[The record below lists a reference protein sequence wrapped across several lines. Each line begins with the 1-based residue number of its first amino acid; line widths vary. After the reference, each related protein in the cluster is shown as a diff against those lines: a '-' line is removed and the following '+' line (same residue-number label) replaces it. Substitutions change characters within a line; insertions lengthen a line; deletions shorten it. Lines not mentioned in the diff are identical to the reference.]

1 MNAEV
6 SRTQHSMRD
15 SLTRV
20 GPCSNGSLSV
30 SLLLSP
36 VLFPPDLKSLRSQ
49 VESYLAMNYEVALI
63 SLFIT
68 EAVGKAV
75 GVLLPQKERRK
86 LYFSSL
92 LSTYSVCR
100 ANSWML
106 LKANHMIDLSKTL
119 SKLNIAKDVVTPS
132 AKAPESAPGMPSVG
146 AADLMRQNTVTN
158 TSVRALPTEEVLKVM
173 MDGIILTGYF
183 AVPNIEEPIVQRMA
197 VWYDLVEGT
206 ANKIAAN
213 LTGKKGALFWAPER
227 GQ

>member
-1 MNAEV
+1 M
-6 SRTQHSMRD
+6 
-15 SLTRV
+15 
-20 GPCSNGSLSV
+20 G
-30 SLLLSP
+30 
-36 VLFPPDLKSLRSQ
+36 
-49 VESYLAMNYEVALI
+49 YEVALI

-119 SKLNIAKDVVTPS
+119 SKLNIAKDVASPAAGLGS
-132 AKAPESAPGMPSVG
+132 KAPEQTPGMPSVG
-146 AADLMRQNTVTN
+146 AADLMRQNTVTSS
-158 TSVRALPTEEVLKVM
+158 SVRALPTEEVLKVM

-227 GQ
+227 GQIDTEAK